1 MTSLELALSLVTAI
15 VLPWLVLLGKQLS
28 AHTKL
33 LREIGYDVAW
43 LKREHEPNQDGVMP
57 WKNPGL
63 VEAIESL
70 RDAIIKL
77 PRKD

>member
-1 MTSLELALSLVTAI
+1 MTSLELALTLVTAV

-28 AHTKL
+28 AHTKI
-33 LREIGYDVAW
+33 LRDVAYDVAW

-70 RDAIIKL
+70 RDAICNL
-77 PRKD
+77 PHKP